1 MSQAEQQ
8 CQDVELASSSSEI
21 SALALREVQELLA
34 EAEEP
39 FGPCVDSSEE
49 LGHTESKAFNFFASA
64 SSAERIAPK
73 CHQNGNCCNRTSF
86 SLDELRALEAAGIPS
101 VGSILHNR
109 ACTPCEYFHRYRTWD
124 ANISRSERPPDCT
137 FGPLCQYCHTFHPEF
152 SAFKRRSRGR
162 KIIRHPL
169 LEKFIERNRMQAKPQ
184 AYPGKEDRH
193 RMPPEEWTTYKQYE
207 PLPLDLEII
216 ELVLRQQECSCEQL
230 EEIMEWTPKC
240 LNVLSN
246 GLSLREY
253 AMQKPHLFIII
264 QLPSGDVGLQ
274 LMPPWSDF

>member
-137 FGPLCQYCHTFHPEF
+137 QSRRPIRE
-152 SAFKRRSRGR
+152 KRTGTVCRPRSGR
-162 KIIRHPL
+162 PTSSMSRFP
-169 LEKFIERNRMQAKPQ
+169 
-184 AYPGKEDRH
+184 
-193 RMPPEEWTTYKQYE
+193 WTWK
-207 PLPLDLEII
+207 
-216 ELVLRQQECSCEQL
+216 S
-230 EEIMEWTPKC
+230 
-240 LNVLSN
+240 
-246 GLSLREY
+246 
-253 AMQKPHLFIII
+253 
-264 QLPSGDVGLQ
+264 
-274 LMPPWSDF
+274 